1 MALQTFVDTR
11 KLDAS
16 LQYTTMSHLLV
27 DFRQYIEREAGV
39 PIERIELN
47 GALFLNDLCRFLR
60 LGEAQR
66 ERVLGKSAVSYV
78 EQTLDGWVGLIGGV
92 K

>member
-1 MALQTFVDTR
+1 MLQQNTTR
-11 KLDAS
+11 LIPGVECKN
-16 LQYTTMSHLLV
+16 MSAILA
-27 DFRQYIEREAGV
+27 DFRRYIEREAGV

-47 GALFLNDLCRFLR
+47 GALLMNDLCRFLR
-60 LGEAQR
+60 LGEEQR

-92 K
+92 G